1 MHANLLPLQESFF
14 DFVGC
19 FIFAMHLIV
28 EIHKTFIVD
37 ALLGH
42 DEPNL
47 IKAIEPLCNAD
58 LGLTY
63 KEPHLKAIS

>member
-1 MHANLLPLQESFF
+1 
-14 DFVGC
+14 
-19 FIFAMHLIV
+19 MHLIV